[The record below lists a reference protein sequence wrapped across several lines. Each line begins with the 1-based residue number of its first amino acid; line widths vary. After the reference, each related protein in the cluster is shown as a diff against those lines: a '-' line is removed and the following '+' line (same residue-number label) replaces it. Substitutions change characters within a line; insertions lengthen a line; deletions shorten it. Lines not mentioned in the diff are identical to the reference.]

1 MAKAFTEDQQAVYLQ
16 RVGEIEPNIRYCAYN
31 IGDDSALKDLMQM
44 RREAG
49 GDFMTGE
56 LDVSRI
62 ILKPHRVRVM
72 RGTCRSQEIAVL
84 LYVVKELFI

>member
-1 MAKAFTEDQQAVYLQ
+1 MYVDVFYRAIYASLAKAFTEDQQTMYLQ
-16 RVGEIEPNIRYCAYN
+16 RVSEIEPNIRYCAYN

-49 GDFMTGE
+49 GGDFMSGE

-62 ILKPHRVRVM
+62 NI
-72 RGTCRSQEIAVL
+72 
-84 LYVVKELFI
+84 